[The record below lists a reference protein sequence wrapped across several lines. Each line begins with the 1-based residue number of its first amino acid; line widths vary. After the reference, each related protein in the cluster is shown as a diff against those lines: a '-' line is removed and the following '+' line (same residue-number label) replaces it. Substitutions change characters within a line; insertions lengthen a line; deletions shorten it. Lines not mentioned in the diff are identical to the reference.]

1 MRSKV
6 RAWPGVT
13 GLVVAIAFAVS
24 PAAAVAYEGGLSPVE
39 GSAEPAAPA
48 PLPPPEAPTVIC
60 PGQPGGVANGV
71 CGSFGKARLF
81 AGMAVAPV
89 QAPAQVKAAI
99 EAANRIRTKPY
110 IWGGGHGRWSS
121 PGYDCS
127 GAVSYALH
135 GGGFLQTPMD
145 SGEMMGWGL
154 PGRGR
159 WITVYANAGHAFAVI
174 GGLRWDTVGDVRGTG
189 PRWHKEMVSPA
200 GFVARHPPGY

>member
-1 MRSKV
+1 MRLKM
-6 RAWPGVT
+6 RARAGLT
-13 GLVVAIAFAVS
+13 GIVVALAFAIN
-24 PAAAVAYEGGLSPVE
+24 PAAVMADEGGLSPVE
-39 GSAEPAAPA
+39 SSAEPTAPE
-48 PLPPPEAPTVIC
+48 PLPPPAPIVTC

-81 AGMAVAPV
+81 AGMAVAPI
-89 QAPAQVKAAI
+89 QAPVQVKATI
-99 EAANRIRTKPY
+99 EAANRIRSKPY
-110 IWGGGHGRWSS
+110 IWGGGHARWNS

-135 GGGFLQTPMD
+135 GGGFLETPMD
-145 SGEMMGWGL
+145 SGEMMEWGL

-174 GGLRWDTVGDVRGTG
+174 DGLRWDTVGDVRGTG
-189 PRWHKEMVSPA
+189 PRWHKEIVSPA